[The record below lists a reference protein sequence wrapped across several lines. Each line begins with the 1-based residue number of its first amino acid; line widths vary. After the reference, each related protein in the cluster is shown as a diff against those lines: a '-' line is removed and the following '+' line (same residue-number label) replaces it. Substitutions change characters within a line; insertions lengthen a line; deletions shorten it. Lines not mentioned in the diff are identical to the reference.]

1 MRKNHFSVFI
11 RGFFMEKMAV
21 QISKMVLSREKRAFQ
36 ISMVVFSWEK
46 GFLIFETDFRHSV
59 FRLPWNKTKRLLLKN
74 SPKNNYTRPS
84 HEYFL
89 QDGVY
94 IFHVWPS
101 FGEKAY
107 SAWFCFSM
115 WEILRYSEMVIPV
128 RFLKQRHMQDVSGKC
143 SRVTI
148 CSAVRVVYLII
159 YFISDV
165 TCRSMASLGDSSHI
179 L

>member
-1 MRKNHFSVFI
+1 MECPSDFEKWFRHEKKPLFDFQTRFFHGKNGRPIFKNRFVMRKNHFSVFI

-115 WEILRYSEMVIPV
+115 WEILRYSEMFIPV
-128 RFLKQRHMQDVSGKC
+128 RFLR
-143 SRVTI
+143 
-148 CSAVRVVYLII
+148 
-159 YFISDV
+159 
-165 TCRSMASLGDSSHI
+165 
-179 L
+179 